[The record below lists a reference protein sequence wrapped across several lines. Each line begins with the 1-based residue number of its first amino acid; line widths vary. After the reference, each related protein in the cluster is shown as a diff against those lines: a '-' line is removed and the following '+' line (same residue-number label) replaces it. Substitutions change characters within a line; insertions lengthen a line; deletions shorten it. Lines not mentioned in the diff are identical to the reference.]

1 MRATSALS
9 ASVVTGPAERKRL
22 NSFIAAAAAWRI
34 FRTRSS
40 YFASNSLRTSEVMR
54 FPQYLF
60 QDRKRRRRSR
70 SGCAAL
76 DAANDPTQM
85 SGHRDQE
92 YCAKC
97 KKDVDDPWRLLRVF
111 PLAKTPSAKKPNHSA

>member
-1 MRATSALS
+1 MRATSASS
-9 ASVVTGPAERKRL
+9 ASAATGPAER
-22 NSFIAAAAAWRI
+22 NSSNCFITSAAAWRI

-40 YFASNSLRTSEVMR
+40 YFASNSLRTSEVIR
-54 FPQYLF
+54 FPRYLF

-76 DAANDPTQM
+76 NAANDPAQM
-85 SGHRDQE
+85 PGDRDQE
-92 YCAKC
+92 YCEKC

-111 PLAKTPSAKKPNHSA
+111 RLAKTPSAKKPNHSA